1 MSVGRK
7 TWPQKEGTNPLRED
21 LKEERRPSRLI
32 LCLIPLFRSH
42 SDARFL
48 RQKEFRIQF
57 IDVGAT
63 PPRPVD
69 DVFYSRA
76 AGGDALHDECEY
88 NRKRRRIRRPSV
100 GGVPFFGAGCK
111 SEGRRR
117 RTTRVVV
124 EREDE
129 ESRNS
134 ELHVE
139 KHACDFFERREIAVA
154 FEGGRRETGAAF
166 GRGRRGGRRRSAER

>member
-1 MSVGRK
+1 MRF
-7 TWPQKEGTNPLRED
+7 W
-21 LKEERRPSRLI
+21 
-32 LCLIPLFRSH
+32 
-42 SDARFL
+42 FL
-48 RQKEFRIQF
+48 RQKEFRLIRF

-76 AGGDALHDECEY
+76 AGGDDALHDECEY
-88 NRKRRRIRRPSV
+88 NHRKRRRRRRRPSV

-129 ESRNS
+129 QSRNS

-166 GRGRRGGRRRSAER
+166 GRGRRGGRRRPAER